1 MVTCKKIFEGKL
13 SIKEARKQQN
23 AIEKKIKELND
34 RLNPIGLGKRM
45 NLSAKKTLEDLRSDA
60 KKSLYHYRN
69 YNQ

>member
-34 RLNPIGLGKRM
+34 RLNPIGRGKRM

-60 KKSLYHYRN
+60 KKLLYHYRN